1 MSAYLIV
8 TIALLPVSPIIKV
21 AARVHNRF
29 LTKFGVDT
37 KNDEE
42 LGDATIAGSVAI
54 IIICLAF
61 YAFIVLGILD
71 LLGLLKFFMRWR
83 GAADRGEYCK
93 AAGVIAP
100 AVKREAEKVLSPSH
114 VDTLDLL
121 ATQSRSY

>member
-42 LGDATIAGSVAI
+42 LGVATIAGSVAI

-71 LLGLLKFFMRWR
+71 LLGLLKFIMR
-83 GAADRGEYCK
+83 
-93 AAGVIAP
+93 
-100 AVKREAEKVLSPSH
+100 
-114 VDTLDLL
+114 
-121 ATQSRSY
+121 